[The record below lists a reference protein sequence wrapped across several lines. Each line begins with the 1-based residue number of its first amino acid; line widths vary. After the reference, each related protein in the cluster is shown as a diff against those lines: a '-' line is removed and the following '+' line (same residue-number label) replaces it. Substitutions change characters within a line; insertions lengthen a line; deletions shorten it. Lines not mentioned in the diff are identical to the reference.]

1 MNQDSNSQ
9 TVSAQGSTAV
19 PSLATPSTATQAP
32 SSAQSEKSLDE
43 LLTQLETLN
52 KQIETKT
59 TQQPKIAAADEPAL
73 PKPANTEKLPTE
85 QAQPQLSSQDE
96 QTAKKDFDLD
106 GFIKDLEAKLD
117 QEDQAKTDNSQQATS
132 APAEAKPAADET
144 AFFRQVR
151 AKADLT
157 SQATE
162 SSNQEKPI
170 AKPTLELSQQPVTK
184 LTAEPSLKADTQS
197 KPQDAQV
204 KQELDQLITNLEES
218 VAKFEQKQSDQTKSA
233 AKPVAPVQPQTT
245 QPKAN
250 EAAAAQPAPAQAQ
263 AETTPT
269 EPAQTTVDPESLA
282 AQNVFEM
289 LGLTDIKVEDREA
302 FLNDLERLIWDD
314 FVEVDLPLLL
324 TKEELTKAKEILAQA
339 DLPEDEIKEQLLVYL
354 QDLVPGLEQAMY
366 QKALKLKEELM
377 LERLRKLKDQATEQK
392 ATAKLADLTQ
402 AEQLIAQQRYQSAI
416 QLLNKA

>member
-1 MNQDSNSQ
+1 MNQDPNSQ
-9 TVSAQGSTAV
+9 TVSAQGSTA
-19 PSLATPSTATQAP
+19 ATSSTTPATATQAP
-32 SSAQSEKSLDE
+32 NSAQSEKSLDE

-59 TQQPKIAAADEPAL
+59 TQPPKIAAADEPAL
-73 PKPANTEKLPTE
+73 PKPASTDKLPAS
-85 QAQPQLSSQDE
+85 QNQPQLSSQSKPA
-96 QTAKKDFDLD
+96 AKQDFDLD

-117 QEDQAKTDNSQQATS
+117 QEDQAKIDNSQQTIS

-157 SQATE
+157 SQAIE

-170 AKPTLELSQQPVTK
+170 AKPAVEPPSPSVTK
-184 LTAEPSLKADTQS
+184 PAAEPSLKPDTEANPQS
-197 KPQDAQV
+197 GQV
-204 KQELDQLITNLEES
+204 KQELDQLIHNLEDS
-218 VAKFEQKQSDQTKSA
+218 VAKFEQKQNQAGQS
-233 AKPVAPVQPQTT
+233 TT
-245 QPKAN
+245 Q
-250 EAAAAQPAPAQAQ
+250 EA
-263 AETTPT
+263 TPT
-269 EPAQTTVDPESLA
+269 ESAQATVDPESLA

-289 LGLTDIKVEDREA
+289 LGLADTKDEDKEA
-302 FLNDLERLIWDD
+302 FLNDLEHLIWDD

-354 QDLVPGLEQAMY
+354 EDLVPGLEQAMY

-377 LERLRKLKDQATEQK
+377 LERLRKLKEEATEQQ
-392 ATAKLADLTQ
+392 ATVKLADLSQ
-402 AEQLIAQQRYQSAI
+402 VEQLITQQRYQSAI